1 MFIAFSSNFAEVN
14 MSSIG
19 DRITTE
25 FCKTRV
31 AGQLMAAALPLKG
44 LPSRIVE
51 GRFDLDAIAGS
62 PLAWDQEYEQM
73 AADAFKGN

>member
-1 MFIAFSSNFAEVN
+1 

-25 FCKTRV
+25 FCKNRV
-31 AGQLMAAALPLKG
+31 AGQLMAAALLKR

-51 GRFDLDAIAGS
+51 GRFDLDAIAAS